1 MELWETIKETY
12 PELTN
17 EDFGNHGTIELRDDS
32 DGLGSYIAKWNYE
45 KPIPQGLKL
54 GK

>member
-1 MELWETIKETY
+1 MTLLEKILAFY
-12 PELTN
+12 PELSST
-17 EDFGNHGTIELRDDS
+17 DFDPSFGKILLQN
-32 DGLGSYIAKWNYE
+32 DGDGDYIAKWNYE